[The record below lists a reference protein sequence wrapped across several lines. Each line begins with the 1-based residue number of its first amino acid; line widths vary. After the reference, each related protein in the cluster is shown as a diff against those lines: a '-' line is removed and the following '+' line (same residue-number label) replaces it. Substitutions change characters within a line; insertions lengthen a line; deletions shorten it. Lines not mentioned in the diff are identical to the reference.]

1 VEVVEVEVE
10 VVKNKGGLICHLTW
24 RPSFESLSYR
34 SSNQMIG
41 SEPVRIYNQ
50 SNVLD
55 LKLVE
60 KSIRTGILP
69 TGLIDTIHRIT
80 ITILHRKTDIRL
92 PRPISQT
99 IFIQGPSTS
108 PTPYAVYTNNLYSRG
123 RGQFENVC

>member
-1 VEVVEVEVE
+1 MIVLWLVVVVVEVVEVEVE

-34 SSNQMIG
+34 SLIQMIG

-60 KSIRTGILP
+60 KSIRTGIYAYWTCTSIYYTQANDNDSAQEDRHTASSSYFSDNLHP
-69 TGLIDTIHRIT
+69 RAIHVAN
-80 ITILHRKTDIRL
+80 
-92 PRPISQT
+92 S
-99 IFIQGPSTS
+99 
-108 PTPYAVYTNNLYSRG
+108 VCCLYK
-123 RGQFENVC
+123 